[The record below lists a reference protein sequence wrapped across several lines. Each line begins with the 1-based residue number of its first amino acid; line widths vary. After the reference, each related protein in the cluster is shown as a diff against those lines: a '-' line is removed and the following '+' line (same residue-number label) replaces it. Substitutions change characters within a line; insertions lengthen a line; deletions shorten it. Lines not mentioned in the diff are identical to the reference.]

1 MSLPLPTLMQ
11 AQLASVAERLGLPLT
26 AITPQQ
32 AGALTFSD
40 FIVDNLQQHPAWW
53 QQLQQQPPQPDEWRH
68 YAAWLAA
75 ALQPVDNEGP
85 P

>member
-53 QQLQQQPPQPDEWRH
+53 QQLQQQPPQPRRV
-68 YAAWLAA
+68 AALCGLAGSGAA
-75 ALQPVDNEGP
+75 AR
-85 P
+85 

>member
-1 MSLPLPTLMQ
+1 MSLPLPALMQ

-53 QQLQQQPPQPDEWRH
+53 QQLQQQPPSPKSGSTMRR
-68 YAAWLAA
+68 LAA
-75 ALQPVDNEGP
+75 ALQPVDNEAS
-85 P
+85 